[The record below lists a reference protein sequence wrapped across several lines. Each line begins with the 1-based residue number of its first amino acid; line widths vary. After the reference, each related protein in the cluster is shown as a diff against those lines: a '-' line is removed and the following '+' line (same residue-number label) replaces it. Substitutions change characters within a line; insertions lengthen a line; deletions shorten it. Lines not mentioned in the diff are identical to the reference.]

1 LKRVFFVGAVMLIA
15 PAFAGAA
22 PTRFSISVD
31 REDAKIITGTSLRT
45 VRSKGAYQQQ
55 SQTSLLYRK
64 KNEFFNPITSTR
76 PRSQLNAMTDHVS
89 SARIFPSFNDTPIP
103 ATPPAGEKSRRPPA
117 PALNYD
123 SLRPAVATAIRAKV
137 RNPFG
142 INLAG
147 CTVSPSLCPNED
159 DIAWYTAPAQGFE
172 LFRLAFHDT
181 TDKAA
186 VYRTGNGLLAKGA
199 TVIFDRHDY
208 KWPSVADQV
217 AWWTAFAAP
226 YKTNKHVILDLMNEP
241 RGFTSANIWTQWA
254 ADTKAIIAGLRK
266 NGVQNTIAVE
276 WPGSSA
282 AFRLDKSEPPYK
294 ACESAACAV
303 DRQGGLGDGNILF
316 SPHQYW
322 DHGSSGTNPNC
333 DPFFFL
339 DKAREAAAKRGWKL
353 LLGEGAFGSHLKVR
367 DSCSPLLDRA
377 ITEIREHP
385 ETWFG
390 VTWWG
395 GGREWKESYI
405 FKIEPIKGT
414 RAGVPHSSYL
424 DKLRGK

>member
-1 LKRVFFVGAVMLIA
+1 MKRALFASLALLAA
-15 PAFAGAA
+15 PALAATA
-22 PTRFSISVD
+22 PTGFSTSKIHGDPQTVTSGSLTTLNKGNAYQQRSQHSWLHRKTDDFSISVTSS
-31 REDAKIITGTSLRT
+31 RLRSQGLATGGYVLGANKYSMLEGTSASATLPAT
-45 VRSKGAYQQQ
+45 EKPHQ
-55 SQTSLLYRK
+55 SPASMP
-64 KNEFFNPITSTR
+64 NG
-76 PRSQLNAMTDHVS
+76 D
-89 SARIFPSFNDTPIP
+89 SARPTMANTI
-103 ATPPAGEKSRRPPA
+103 
-117 PALNYD
+117 
-123 SLRPAVATAIRAKV
+123 KV
-137 RNPFG
+137 KIHNPFG

-147 CTVSPSLCPNED
+147 CAVSSSLCPNED
-159 DIAWYTAPAQGFE
+159 DIAWYTAPAQAFE

-186 VYRTGNGLLAKGA
+186 VYKAGNSLLAKGA
-199 TVIFDRHDY
+199 TVMFDRHDY

-226 YKTNKHVILDLMNEP
+226 YKTNKHIILDLMNEP
-241 RGFTSANIWTQWA
+241 RGFTSANVWTQWA

-266 NGVQNTIAVE
+266 NGVQNTVAVE

-282 AFRLDKSEPPYK
+282 AFRIDKGEPSYK
-294 ACESAACAV
+294 ACESAACAI
-303 DRQGGLGDGNILF
+303 DRQGGLGDSNVLF
-316 SPHQYW
+316 SPHVYW

-339 DKAREAAAKRGWKL
+339 DMTRKAAVKRGWKL
-353 LLGEGAFGSHLKVR
+353 LLGEAAFGSYLKVR
-367 DSCSPLLDRA
+367 DSCGPLMERA
-377 ITEIREHP
+377 IAEIKEHP

-405 FKIEPIKGT
+405 FKIEPPKGT
-414 RAGVPHSSYL
+414 RANVPHSRYL